1 MERMKGKVALITG
14 ATSGIGREAAVL
26 FAQHGIKVV
35 IAGRN
40 ENAGEALADEIS
52 KKGGEAL
59 FIQTDV
65 TDTKSVQ
72 KLIEMTQKHFGGF
85 DYALNNAGIEG
96 VLAPLAQL
104 REEEWDAVMNTNL
117 KGLWLCM
124 KYEILALMQ
133 RGGGAIVNVSSNL
146 TRLSEPTTSVY
157 TASKAGV
164 EVLSRIAAVEYGK
177 YKIRIN
183 TINPGAVDT
192 PMIRRIYSEDVLTQ
206 LRQTNPLGKIAE
218 PHDVAQAALWLFSPL
233 ASHVNGTA
241 FAIDGG

>member
-14 ATSGIGREAAVL
+14 ATSGIGHEAAVL
-26 FAQHGIKVV
+26 FAEHGIKVV

-40 ENAGEALADEIS
+40 ENAGEALVDEIS

-177 YKIRIN
+177 YKIRVN